1 MKKFLASLSIVAVIF
16 NANAAEL
23 KFGLN
28 AEYPPFEFI
37 DQSNNIAGF
46 DVEFI
51 TELGKRLDFEVRL
64 VNMGFDAL
72 IPALS
77 TGKINAIISAM
88 SATSQ
93 RKKAVDFSN
102 PYFLTQNLYIKQA
115 KNNEI
120 KSKDE
125 LKGKKGCV
133 QIGTVQELASAKLIG
148 VKTSVNETIT
158 TCIMALKSGKVDFVL
173 VDKLVGME
181 YLKKNNDLVS
191 FFEEPDGSEGMSI
204 GFEKGKYTELIAKI
218 NDEIEKM
225 KNDGTYDKLL
235 QKYGLK

>member
-51 TELGKRLDFEVRL
+51 SELGKRLDFEVRL

-93 RKKAVDFSN
+93 RKKAVDTLN
-102 PYFLTQNLYIKQA
+102 K
-115 KNNEI
+115 
-120 KSKDE
+120 
-125 LKGKKGCV
+125 LK
-133 QIGTVQELASAKLIG
+133 
-148 VKTSVNETIT
+148 IT
-158 TCIMALKSGKVDFVL
+158 K
-173 VDKLVGME
+173 
-181 YLKKNNDLVS
+181 
-191 FFEEPDGSEGMSI
+191 
-204 GFEKGKYTELIAKI
+204 
-218 NDEIEKM
+218 
-225 KNDGTYDKLL
+225 
-235 QKYGLK
+235 